1 MSEMSAIDR
10 VAVLLI
16 TLPSDLSS
24 KIIQNMDEKYI
35 KDVVSRMYSLKDL
48 KEEDC
53 MKVIEEFYQS
63 YTESRSKISFSKENV
78 KAILEMGLGH
88 KKSSEILKDIYK
100 DDPFEYLKTI
110 PVKNIFE
117 IVKNEPPAVVAIVV
131 GNLNPEQS
139 VEFMSYMDDKMRKE
153 VLKKIKKSGAVKK
166 EIVFEIGK
174 NIKEALSSSSKKS
187 DISSADK
194 VAEIISFMSRQ
205 DMEKSLNS
213 IKEEDP
219 EFYEEVYKK
228 MVTFDKIVEI
238 EDKLVQ
244 KIIRAID
251 QKTLAVSLKG
261 ATQAVSEKVYR
272 NMTEDAAKAI
282 MEDIETLPNMS
293 EKSVDDARR
302 KFAKAMKQVIE
313 ESKKE
318 GAI

>member
-1 MSEMSAIDR
+1 MSEMGAIDK

-53 MKVIEEFYQS
+53 AKIVEEFYQN
-63 YTESRSKISFSKENV
+63 YTESRKKISFSKENV
-78 KAILEMGLGH
+78 KAILEKGLGH
-88 KKSSEILKDIYK
+88 KKSSEILKDVYK
-100 DDPFEYLKTI
+100 NDPFEYLKTI
-110 PVKNIFE
+110 NVKNIFE
-117 IVKNEPPAVVAIVV
+117 VVKNESPSVVAIVV
-131 GNLNPEQS
+131 SNLTPEQS
-139 VEFMSYMDDKMRKE
+139 VEFMSYMDDKTRKE

-174 NIKEALSSSSKKS
+174 NIKEALSSSKKT

-261 ATQAVSEKVYR
+261 ATQAVSEKVYK

-293 EKSVDDARR
+293 EKSIDDARR